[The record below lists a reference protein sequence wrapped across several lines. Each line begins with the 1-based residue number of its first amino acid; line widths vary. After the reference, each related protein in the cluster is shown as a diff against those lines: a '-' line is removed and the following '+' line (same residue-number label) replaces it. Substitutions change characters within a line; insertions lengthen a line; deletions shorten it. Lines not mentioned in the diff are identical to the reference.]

1 MKRKRGSLPALL
13 LCLLLLPSAWAEE
26 APTALE
32 QARRSVVHLYG
43 MGTDPETGHR
53 SRWTG
58 TGFAVGIAGEDTD
71 VFLTNWHVATGSG
84 KYADGL
90 VELWLLKDDAQFDG
104 SQVPLAGCAVK
115 CRVLLTTDG
124 YPDVAVVQALEPVEG
139 YKALP
144 LLSSRRVAD
153 GTKVYALGFPGL
165 KDTHGGADSGPE
177 DVRLTAGTVSDHLVM
192 TSAGNSKSII
202 HSAPIQHGFSGGPL
216 VDGRGVVVAQ
226 NTYGFE
232 EDVSSQLF
240 CAVYI
245 DYGMELLE
253 RLNIPYTTADGPSAV
268 TVLMANLLRW
278 PDIRPALAAGLF
290 ALGASLLLAFLLCF
304 LKTVRQARQ
313 GLAPKSPHAGSV
325 PSDPPP
331 GEPGRGDPENKER

>member
-1 MKRKRGSLPALL
+1 MKRIGGPLLALL
-13 LCLLLLPSAWAEE
+13 LCLLLLPPVRAEE
-26 APTALE
+26 ALGASPPE

-43 MGTDPETGHR
+43 MGADPETGRR

-84 KYADGL
+84 KYADDQ
-90 VELWLLKDDAQFDG
+90 VELWLLKDNARFDG
-104 SQVPLAGCAVK
+104 NQVPLTGSAVK

-124 YPDVAVVQALEPVEG
+124 CPDVAVVQALEPVEG

-153 GTKVYALGFPGL
+153 GTRVYALGFPGL

-177 DVRLTAGTVSDHLVM
+177 DVVLTAGTVSSHLVM
-192 TSAGNSKSII
+192 ASAGDSQSII
-202 HSAPIQHGFSGGPL
+202 HSAPIRHGFSGGPL
-216 VDGRGVVVAQ
+216 VDERGVVVAQ

-232 EDVSSQLF
+232 EDVSTQLF

-245 DYGMELLE
+245 DYGMELL
-253 RLNIPYTTADGPSAV
+253 RKLNIPYTTADGPPALAV
-268 TVLMANLLRW
+268 LAANLLRRLG
-278 PDIRPALAAGLF
+278 IRPALAAGLL
-290 ALGASLLLAFLLCF
+290 ALGTAAFCF
-304 LKTVRQARQ
+304 RKT
-313 GLAPKSPHAGSV
+313 AGKA
-325 PSDPPP
+325 
-331 GEPGRGDPENKER
+331 EPDRGDPETIER